1 MLVTLLRTI
10 LIYLVVVFSLRLM
23 GKRQLGELQPS
34 ELVVAILISDLAT
47 MPIQDTGLSLLS
59 GAIPIL
65 TLVCFDIF
73 LSAAT
78 LKHQRLRRLVSGTP
92 RILVCGGIIDQK
104 EMKNLRF
111 SLDDLMEQLRT
122 NGIFDI
128 RDAAFV
134 VVETTGTVSVC
145 PKERAQPLTPGQM
158 NLPTRQD
165 EALFPITV
173 ISDGKLLRH
182 ALAFCGI
189 TEEWVIGQVAER
201 GYTPQQI
208 FLMTCTPD
216 KDLYLVPKEEDV

>member
-47 MPIQDTGLSLLS
+47 MPIQETGLSLLS

-78 LKHQRLRRLVSGTP
+78 LKNQRLRRLVSGTP
-92 RILVCGGIIDQK
+92 RMLVRGGVIDQK
-104 EMKNLRF
+104 EMRNLRF
-111 SLDDLMEQLRT
+111 SVDDLMEQLRA

-145 PKERAQPLTPGQM
+145 PKEASQPVTPKQM
-158 NLPTRQD
+158 NLPTQPD
-165 EALFPITV
+165 ESLFPVPV
-173 ISDGKLLRH
+173 ISDGRILRRG
-182 ALAFCGI
+182 LSFCGI
-189 TEEWVIGQVAER
+189 TEQWLIGQAAQL
-201 GYTPQQI
+201 GYTPKQI
-208 FLMTCTPD
+208 FLMTCTPG
-216 KDLYLVPKEEDV
+216 KDLYLVPKEEHS